1 MANLEKEQEVNIQH
15 VNLRIDK
22 IDDLKNFVNLAG
34 KLKSNAEV
42 VSGPFVVDAKSIMG
56 MLSLNLSHPVSLTI
70 YSVDD
75 NETEDFLDEI
85 KTLIVEPENNT
96 TVS

>member
-1 MANLEKEQEVNIQH
+1 MTNLKKEQNVNIRQ

-42 VSGPFVVDAKSIMG
+42 VSGRFIVDAKSIMG
-56 MLSLNLSHPVSLTI
+56 MLSLNLSQPVSLI
-70 YSVDD
+70 IRSIDD
-75 NETEDFLDEI
+75 SETEDFLDEI
-85 KTLIVEPENNT
+85 NALIVEPENNT
-96 TVS
+96 TKS